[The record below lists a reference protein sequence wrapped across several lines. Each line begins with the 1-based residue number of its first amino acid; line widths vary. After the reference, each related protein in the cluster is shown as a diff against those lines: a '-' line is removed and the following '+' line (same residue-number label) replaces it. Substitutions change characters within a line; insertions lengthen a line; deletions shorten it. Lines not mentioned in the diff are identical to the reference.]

1 MSDLNTNRK
10 VAGKNPK
17 FREIP
22 LAADTYHIGMRLE
35 YNDTNDNHEIL
46 SAGTLSAVYFGTAGR
61 VLAAPGFDNAIVGGD
76 IVESGLV
83 DAAGAALGSALT
95 EDEITAYQAAGF
107 YVNQY

>member
-1 MSDLNTNRK
+1 MDLGTGKK
-10 VAGKNPK
+10 VAGERPK

-22 LAADTYHIGMRLE
+22 LAADTYYAGMRLE
-35 YNDTNDNHEIL
+35 YNDTNDNYEL
-46 SAGTLSAVYFGTAGR
+46 LAAGTLAAIYHGQDGR

-83 DAAGAALGSALT
+83 DDTGAALGSALT
-95 EDEITAYQAAGF
+95 LDEINAYQAAGF